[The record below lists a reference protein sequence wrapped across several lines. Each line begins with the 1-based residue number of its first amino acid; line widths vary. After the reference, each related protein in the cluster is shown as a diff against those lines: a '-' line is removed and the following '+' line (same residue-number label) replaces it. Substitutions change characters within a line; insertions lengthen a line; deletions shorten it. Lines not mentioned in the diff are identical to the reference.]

1 MSESTSTKT
10 GSKIVSIVIGIL
22 VFGSI
27 WGFFEAT
34 LGGFLNMIIFPN
46 KGAIMGGI
54 GMAIMSAFLAIY
66 KKPLALP
73 FIGVIAAS
81 FKLLNIW
88 LVFVPISLVNVIN
101 PAMAIILEATVFGLI
116 AVLVLKMM
124 KRNPVASIGVGVLV
138 GLIAATAYVY
148 FAVYVTHSPIFKRLG
163 ISSVQQFIAGSGVIQ
178 AVFFGI
184 FVPAGYAL
192 GNKLANIKIA
202 ALSRPSLKYA
212 VSAAVIVACW
222 GISALTVIT
231 GF

>member
-1 MSESTSTKT
+1 MSENTSTKT
-10 GSKIVSIVIGIL
+10 GSKLVSIVIGIL

-66 KKPLALP
+66 KKPLVLP
-73 FIGVIAAS
+73 FIGVVAAS

-88 LVFVPISLVNVIN
+88 LVFVPVSIVNVIN
-101 PAMAIILEATVFGLI
+101 PAMAIIIEATVFGLI
-116 AVLVLKMM
+116 AVVALKMM
-124 KRNPVASIGVGVLV
+124 RRNPVASIGVGVLV

-148 FAVYVTHSPIFKRLG
+148 FAVYVTHAPIFKRLG
-163 ISSVQQFIAGSGVIQ
+163 ISSIQQFIAGSGVIQ

-192 GNKLANIKIA
+192 GNKLANIKFA
-202 ALSRPSLKYA
+202 ALSRPTLKYA